1 MTDDAKQAKRTD
13 PAVLRA
19 HARGL
24 FISNATVDDF
34 LSWATPR
41 QIDAAD
47 RPFATELA
55 NREDAKRARLLRRAR
70 FPVPKSMD
78 GYDFS
83 NVKLPDGYTREELLS
98 LDFIPRAQDLVF
110 HGRTGRGKT
119 HPATAL
125 GMKAIEGGHGR
136 QVPADRRTRAP
147 TRQGQTRRQSRRHC
161 SGTSAES
168 TCSSSTSSA
177 TCPST

>member
-24 FISNATVDDF
+24 FISNATMDDF

-47 RPFATELA
+47 RLFATELA

-70 FPVPKSMD
+70 FPYPKAWTATTS
-78 GYDFS
+78 
-83 NVKLPDGYTREELLS
+83 
-98 LDFIPRAQDLVF
+98 
-110 HGRTGRGKT
+110 RT
-119 HPATAL
+119 
-125 GMKAIEGGHGR
+125 
-136 QVPADRRTRAP
+136 
-147 TRQGQTRRQSRRHC
+147 
-161 SGTSAES
+161 
-168 TCSSSTSSA
+168 
-177 TCPST
+177 